1 MQIKRFKAADMSTA
15 LKMVKQEFGP
25 EAVILSVRD
34 LEKGKGLFGMMDR
47 GGLEV
52 TAAMDTP
59 FSETKPRAEENVRRP
74 PYAGPPPVSVTLSG
88 TGKKRSAAPKRKSAP
103 GVPPAPP
110 VPEFPEFFRQLI
122 DQDVNERIALE
133 IVGKIGNMA
142 NGAHSL
148 PDRLAQGMTRI
159 LREKG
164 IKPLGLDPKP
174 GKQRL
179 VSFMGP
185 AGVGKT
191 TTIAK
196 LSGFHSIRGRD
207 IGIIA
212 LDDDR
217 ICALRKLEIYARIIN
232 VPMELATGNDGMQ
245 RALRRFRNKAIVYVD
260 TPGASFGKD
269 QTIRRIR
276 KKLSA
281 TPGIQNQLLISAAA
295 KEKDIAG
302 WVRRFKSIPIH
313 GLIVTKLDES
323 LTYGNLLNHL
333 YQAPMP
339 LSYFTD
345 GHQVPEDI
353 RPASPQM
360 LAGLFVREEEAE
372 TAPAAP
378 PVVSPADSQDDPP
391 EGEEGDLDIEDQYEG
406 LRYYG
411 GRM

>member
-34 LEKGKGLFGMMDR
+34 LEKGKGFFGMMDR

-59 FSETKPRAEENVRRP
+59 FPEAKPPLEENLRRSGGP
-74 PYAGPPPVSVTLSG
+74 EPPPVSVTLS
-88 TGKKRSAAPKRKSAP
+88 SKRKKSYATLERKASFQVP
-103 GVPPAPP
+103 PVPPAPK
-110 VPEFPEFFRQLI
+110 FPEFLQQLI
-122 DQDVNERIALE
+122 DQDVQEKIALE
-133 IVGKIGNMA
+133 IVEKISSMP

-164 IKPLGLDPKP
+164 IKPLCLDPEP
-174 GKQRL
+174 GRQRL
-179 VSFMGP
+179 ISFMGA

-196 LSGFHSIRGRD
+196 LTGFHAIRGRD

-212 LDDDR
+212 LEDDR
-217 ICALRKLEIYARIIN
+217 ICALRKIEIFARIIN
-232 VPMELATGNDGMQ
+232 VPMEVATGSDGMQ
-245 RALRRFRNKAIVYVD
+245 RALERFRNKEIVYID
-260 TPGASFGKD
+260 TPGVGLGHD
-269 QTIRRIR
+269 PDIRRIR
-276 KKLSA
+276 EKLSVI
-281 TPGIQNQLLISAAA
+281 PGLLNQLLISAPT
-295 KEKDIAG
+295 KEKDIAQFIQ
-302 WVRRFKSIPIH
+302 RFSSIPIH

-333 YQAPMP
+333 YQMPMP

-345 GHQVPEDI
+345 GQQVPEDI
-353 RPASPQM
+353 RPASPQT
-360 LAGLFVREEEAE
+360 LAGLFVRAEASGTAPPDTLAAIRNDPSEAE
-372 TAPAAP
+372 A
-378 PVVSPADSQDDPP
+378 
-391 EGEEGDLDIEDQYEG
+391 GDLETEDQYEG

>member
-34 LEKGKGLFGMMDR
+34 LEKGKGLFGMMDK

-59 FSETKPRAEENVRRP
+59 FSETKPRAEETHRRSR
-74 PYAGPPPVSVTLSG
+74 YQEPPPVSVTLSG
-88 TGKKRSAAPKRKSAP
+88 TRKRRAAAPGRSSA
-103 GVPPAPP
+103 PPAPP
-110 VPEFPEFFRQLI
+110 APPAPAFPDFFRQLI
-122 DQDVNERIALE
+122 DQDVHEKIALE
-133 IVGKIGNMA
+133 IVEKISNMA
-142 NGAHSL
+142 NDAHSL

-164 IKPLGLDPKP
+164 IKPLSLDPEP
-174 GKQRL
+174 GGQRL

-196 LSGFHSIRGRD
+196 LSCFHTIRGRD

-217 ICALRKLEIYARIIN
+217 ICALRKLEVFAKIIN
-232 VPMELATGNDGMQ
+232 VPMEVATGGDGVQ
-245 RALRRFRNKAIVYVD
+245 RALRRFRNKEIVYID
-260 TPGASFGKD
+260 TPGAGFGND
-269 QTIRRIR
+269 PAIRTIR
-276 KKLSA
+276 KKLGA
-281 TPGIQNQLLISAAA
+281 IPDIQNLLLISAAA
-295 KEKDIAG
+295 KERDIAEF
-302 WVRRFKSIPIH
+302 VRRFSSIPIH
-313 GLIVTKLDES
+313 GLAVTKLDES
-323 LTYGNLLNHL
+323 LTYGSLLNHL
-333 YQAPMP
+333 YQTPMP

-345 GHQVPEDI
+345 GQQVPEDV
-353 RPASPQM
+353 RQASPQT
-360 LAGLFVREEEAE
+360 LADLFVRAAAA
-372 TAPAAP
+372 APAAP
-378 PVVSPADSQDDPP
+378 PTAAPAAVQDDPTGA
-391 EGEEGDLDIEDQYEG
+391 GEDDSDPEDQYEG